1 MKLGFD
7 LDEVIVALGDL
18 LVNYINEEFNIQ
30 WTIEDFVE
38 HDLFKNAYVLDEE
51 YNTEIAKKSL
61 SVVKDIDFQIKA
73 KPYREA
79 PALIRELTRQGH
91 SIHFITSRELGYEA
105 KTIKWLRKYSIPFN
119 TVHHTGYGEKGPL
132 GRSLNLDCYI
142 DDHEV
147 HLESMYKYKKRWRK
161 GLILMTRPWNRD
173 SFDAS
178 KFVRV
183 DNFKELKRHLGIH
196 KR

>member
-38 HDLFKNAYVLDEE
+38 HDLFKNVYVQDED

-73 KPYREA
+73 KPYEEA
-79 PALIRELTRQGH
+79 SMFIRSLIRQGH
-91 SIHFITSRELGYEA
+91 SIHFITSRELGCEA
-105 KTIKWLRKYSIPFN
+105 KTIKWLRKYKIPFD
-119 TVHHTGYGEKGPL
+119 TVHHVGFGEKGPL
-132 GRSLNLDCYI
+132 GRSLNLDCYV
-142 DDHEV
+142 DDHET
-147 HLESMYKYKKRWRK
+147 HLESMYKYKNRWRK
-161 GLILMTRPWNRD
+161 GLVLMTRPWNRD
-173 SFDAS
+173 SYDAS
-178 KFVRV
+178 RFIRV
-183 DNFKELKRHLGIH
+183 DNFKELRRHFGIH

>member
-18 LVNYINEEFNIQ
+18 LVDHINNEFNIQ
-30 WTIEDFVE
+30 WTIEDFIE
-38 HDLFKNAYVLDEE
+38 YDLFKNTYTEDVE
-51 YNTEIAKKSL
+51 YNSKIAREFL
-61 SVVKDIDFQIKA
+61 NVVKNINFQSKA
-73 KPYREA
+73 KPYEEA
-79 PALIRELTRQGH
+79 PAFIRSLARRGH
-91 SIHFITSRELGYEA
+91 SIHFISSRDIGFEN
-105 KTIKWLRKYSIPFN
+105 KTVEWLRKYKIPFN
-119 TVHHTGYGEKGPL
+119 TVHHVGPNEKGPF
-132 GRSLNLDCYI
+132 GRSLNLDCYV
-142 DDHEV
+142 DDHET

-161 GLILMTRPWNRD
+161 GLVLMTRPWNRNSYD
-173 SFDAS
+173 SS